1 MGGSMKIGILLFL
14 PLFLTLIGNLH
25 GQELKKEFLDPVPQ
39 DSRSTAVKV
48 KGGTMLFLAGHTASQ
63 PRPDADLGNFEAQF
77 KATFDKIKNTLSKA
91 GATVD
96 DIVSMS
102 VFLTDLRYI
111 PEFNK
116 LTKDLFK
123 KGYPAVTFVEVSH
136 LARPQSLME
145 IQPIAAIP

>member
-1 MGGSMKIGILLFL
+1 MIG
-14 PLFLTLIGNLH
+14 TLH

-63 PRPDADLGNFEAQF
+63 PQRDADLGNFETQF
-77 KATFDKIKNTLSKA
+77 TSTFDKIKNTLAKA
-91 GATVD
+91 GAGVD

-102 VFLTDLRYI
+102 VFMTDLRYVA
-111 PEFNK
+111 EFNK
-116 LTKDLFK
+116 LTKELSK

-136 LARPQSLME
+136 LARPQSLIE
-145 IQPIAAIP
+145 VQPIAVIP

>member
-1 MGGSMKIGILLFL
+1 MIG
-14 PLFLTLIGNLH
+14 TLH

-63 PRPDADLGNFEAQF
+63 PQRDADLGNFETQF
-77 KATFDKIKNTLSKA
+77 KSTFDKIKNTLAKA
-91 GATVD
+91 GAGVD

-102 VFLTDLRYI
+102 VFMTDLRYVA
-111 PEFNK
+111 EFNK
-116 LTKDLFK
+116 LTKELFK

-136 LARPQSLME
+136 LARPQSLIE
-145 IQPIAAIP
+145 VQPIAVIP

>member
-1 MGGSMKIGILLFL
+1 MKIKAVCL
-14 PLFLTLIGNLH
+14 PLLVLTLAG
-25 GQELKKEFLDPVPQ
+25 GAVAQELKKEFFDPVPE
-39 DSRSTAVKV
+39 DARSTAVKV

-63 PRPDADLGNFEAQF
+63 PQRDADLGNFDVQF
-77 KATFDKIKNTLSKA
+77 KSTFDKIKTTLAKA

-102 VFLTDLRYI
+102 VFITDLRYV
-111 PEFNK
+111 PQFNK
-116 LTKDLFK
+116 LTKELFK

-145 IQPIAAIP
+145 VQPIAVVP

>member
-1 MGGSMKIGILLFL
+1 MGIVLVGL
-14 PLFLTLIGNLH
+14 PLFFFSLIGASYA
-25 GQELKKEFLDPVPQ
+25 QELKKEFLDPVPQ

-63 PRPDADLGNFEAQF
+63 PQRDVDLGNFEAQF
-77 KATFDKIKNTLSKA
+77 KSTFDKIKNTLAKA
-91 GATVD
+91 GAGVD

-116 LTKDLFK
+116 LTKELFK

-145 IQPIAAIP
+145 IQPIAVIP

>member
-1 MGGSMKIGILLFL
+1 MKLVTLLL
-14 PLFLTLIGNLH
+14 PLVFLSVIGTLH
-25 GQELKKEFLDPVPQ
+25 GRELKKEFLDPVPQ

-63 PRPDADLGNFEAQF
+63 PQRDADLGNFEAQF
-77 KATFDKIKNTLSKA
+77 KSTFDKINNTLAKA
-91 GATVD
+91 GAGID

-102 VFLTDLRYI
+102 VFMTDLRYV

-116 LTKDLFK
+116 LTKELFK

-136 LARPQSLME
+136 LARPQSLIE
-145 IQPIAAIP
+145 VQPIAVIP

>member
-1 MGGSMKIGILLFL
+1 MKIGILLFL

-63 PRPDADLGNFEAQF
+63 PRPDVDLGNFEAQF

-116 LTKDLFK
+116 LTKDLFT

>member
-1 MGGSMKIGILLFL
+1 MKRAMLLLL
-14 PLFLTLIGNLH
+14 PLLLTLIGNLH

-63 PRPDADLGNFEAQF
+63 PRPDADLGNFETQF
-77 KATFDKIKNTLSKA
+77 KATFDKIKNTLSNA

-116 LTKDLFK
+116 LTKELFK

-145 IQPIAAIP
+145 VQPIAAIP

>member
-1 MGGSMKIGILLFL
+1 MRGPMKIATTLLP
-14 PLFLTLIGNLH
+14 PLFVCLVSTSH

-63 PRPDADLGNFEAQF
+63 PQRDADLGNFEAQF
-77 KATFDKIKNTLSKA
+77 KSTFDKIKNTLVKA
-91 GATVD
+91 GASVD

-102 VFLTDLRYI
+102 VFITDLRYV

-116 LTKDLFK
+116 LTKELFK
-123 KGYPAVTFVEVSH
+123 KGFPAVTFVEVSH
-136 LARPQSLME
+136 LARPQSLIE
-145 IQPIAAIP
+145 VQPIAVVP

>member
-1 MGGSMKIGILLFL
+1 MNLVTFLL
-14 PLFLTLIGNLH
+14 PLVFLSLIGTLH

-63 PRPDADLGNFEAQF
+63 PQRDADLGNFETQF
-77 KATFDKIKNTLSKA
+77 KSTFDKIKNTLAKA
-91 GATVD
+91 GAGVD

-102 VFLTDLRYI
+102 VFMTDLRYVA
-111 PEFNK
+111 EFNK
-116 LTKDLFK
+116 LTKELFK

-136 LARPQSLME
+136 LARPQSLIE
-145 IQPIAAIP
+145 VQPIAVIP